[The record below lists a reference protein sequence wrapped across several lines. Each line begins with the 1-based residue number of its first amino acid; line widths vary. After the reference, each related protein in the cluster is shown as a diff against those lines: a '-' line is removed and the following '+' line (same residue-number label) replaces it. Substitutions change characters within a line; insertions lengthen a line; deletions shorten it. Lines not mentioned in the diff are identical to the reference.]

1 METHDVDSEL
11 KNSYD
16 ILVLLA
22 GLLWNK
28 RKKEEICMF
37 DRGAAEACIEQN
49 TRWDV
54 GNVDDYD
61 ERMGYGM

>member
-1 METHDVDSEL
+1 M
-11 KNSYD
+11 KQ
-16 ILVLLA
+16 
-22 GLLWNK
+22 K

-37 DRGAAEACIEQN
+37 DRGAAEACIVEQN